1 MGALIYNEIMIGN
14 TTIKQKVNIVQTW
27 LIDMQYDIIMN
38 CSYGT
43 KIISENESLHLIS
56 LYNDYCNQRKNNFK
70 KIRHIHV
77 FIWSFWRTKKVSV

>member
-38 CSYGT
+38 
-43 KIISENESLHLIS
+43 
-56 LYNDYCNQRKNNFK
+56 
-70 KIRHIHV
+70 
-77 FIWSFWRTKKVSV
+77 